1 MSVMAFS
8 QMMGNL
14 QNVESNLE
22 LARAKYSAEG
32 ASRVGGSVA
41 MTGAAINSFTLSTIW
56 ESADACF
63 AARSTVLAD
72 TEMQAAI
79 ATSDAQPL
87 GFMIG
92 DLKTELG
99 ECEGT
104 YAVAVGATTTVHTD
118 DAIEAVAGHYQRLFV
133 ANGVNG
139 VRTIRLN
146 AAGEFTGAYANIF
159 YTDSLDAYFAGSAAA
174 WADGD
179 FLATSVDIGAN
190 IVDRTISRMI

>member
-22 LARAKYSAEG
+22 LARTKYSAEG

-63 AARSTVLAD
+63 AARSKVLAD
-72 TEMQAAI
+72 SEMRAAI
-79 ATSDAQPL
+79 TASDGQPL

-92 DLKTELG
+92 DLKTEIG
-99 ECEGT
+99 NCEGAF
-104 YAVAVGATTTVHTD
+104 AVAVGATTTVHTD

-159 YTDSLDAYFAGSAAA
+159 YTDTLDAYFAGSAAA

-179 FLATSVDIGAN
+179 FLATSVDIDAN